1 MWSLFYEEKLSKFL
15 LYLEKKPMLQ
25 QIICYYMTEG
35 ISFKKEFDRGTFF
48 ARFYG
53 EISLFFCVLVSCKNV
68 LISPSKTKK
77 WLVKKSCKTTIVD
90 TFPVEG
96 SQSIVKYSSKLN
108 LFDVNFNSNE
118 FCKFLQRFPPKPGCV
133 YRFILLG
140 LTFIL
145 TIKYIKS
152 LIFVTCNSVNVTK
165 KWC

>member
-1 MWSLFYEEKLSKFL
+1 MWQKGFH
-15 LYLEKKPMLQ
+15 LEKSLIEVLFLQ
-25 QIICYYMTEG
+25 GFMVR
-35 ISFKKEFDRGTFF
+35 SHF
-48 ARFYG
+48 
-53 EISLFFCVLVSCKNV
+53 LFCVLVSRKNV

-96 SQSIVKYSSKLN
+96 SQSIVNYSSKLS

-118 FCKFLQRFPPKPGCV
+118 FSKFLQRFPPKPGCV

-145 TIKYIKS
+145 IIKYIKS
-152 LIFVTCNSVNVTK
+152 LIFVTCNSVNDTK

>member
-1 MWSLFYEEKLSKFL
+1 MWQKGFHSQKSLIEVLFL
-15 LYLEKKPMLQ
+15 QGFMVR
-25 QIICYYMTEG
+25 
-35 ISFKKEFDRGTFF
+35 SHFF
-48 ARFYG
+48 VLRSRFM
-53 EISLFFCVLVSCKNV
+53 KNV

-96 SQSIVKYSSKLN
+96 SQLIVKYCSKLSF
-108 LFDVNFNSNE
+108 FDVNFNSNE
-118 FCKFLQRFPPKPGCV
+118 FSKFLQRFPPKPGCV

-145 TIKYIKS
+145 IIKYIKS
-152 LIFVTCNSVNVTK
+152 LIFVTCNRINDTK